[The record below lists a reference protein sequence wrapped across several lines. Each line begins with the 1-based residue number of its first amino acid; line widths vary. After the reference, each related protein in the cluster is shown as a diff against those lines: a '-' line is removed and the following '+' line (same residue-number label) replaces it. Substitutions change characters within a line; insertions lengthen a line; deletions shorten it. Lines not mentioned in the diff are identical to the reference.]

1 MLTFQLLNELIRQ
14 HLVYMLEGRK
24 LEFYSFKKCIV
35 INDDGDVISSNFIP
49 LKHFKLAIKKHA
61 ISNIEYF

>member
-1 MLTFQLLNELIRQ
+1 MKSRQ
-14 HLVYMLEGRK
+14 SL
-24 LEFYSFKKCIV
+24 SFVGPQIWNNLPVEVKKCIV